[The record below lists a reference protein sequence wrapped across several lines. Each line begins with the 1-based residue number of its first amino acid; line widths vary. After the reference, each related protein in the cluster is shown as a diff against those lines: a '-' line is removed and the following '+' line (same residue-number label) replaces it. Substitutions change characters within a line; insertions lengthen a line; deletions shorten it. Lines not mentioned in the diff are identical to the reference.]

1 MGVDGMIGDS
11 FSLNLDNFSA
21 LPLLLRFSK
30 KYIPHG
36 SRPMSQLIP
45 RVKGTRDFYPED
57 WAYQKWLCAKF
68 IRVGDLFGYR
78 EYESAI
84 LEHIDL
90 YLGKSSE
97 EIVTQ
102 QTFTLSDRDDKPLV
116 LRPELTPT
124 LARMVAQKEGELT
137 FPIRWQSYG
146 RFFRYERPQRG
157 RGRSF
162 FQWNIDALGSDSY
175 LADAEMIT
183 IAAALFKHLGLSAK
197 HATIRVNDRQGLE
210 CLIAKKMAL
219 SPQDIR
225 PVLGAIDRIEKMPD
239 EKFRAYLTDDLHLS
253 AGQID
258 TLYEIFHAPNLAF
271 SPWLQ
276 RIFDQ
281 LDKNGVMDFV
291 ELDLK
296 IARGFDYYTS
306 TVFEAWA
313 KTSLR
318 RALFGGGRYDNLTRQ
333 VGGKRPIPGVG
344 FAVGDMSIT
353 ELLKET
359 GVYPQVEM
367 PGAHVFVTVFS
378 EDLLAQ
384 SSSFAKRLRRAG
396 IATELHFSPGQRL
409 DRQFRYA
416 DRQNIPFA
424 AVIGPDEAVT
434 NTLVLKDLKNRA
446 QQIFSQDDLSAIKTT
461 LKNGISKA

>member
-1 MGVDGMIGDS
+1 M
-11 FSLNLDNFSA
+11 
-21 LPLLLRFSK
+21 P
-30 KYIPHG
+30 
-36 SRPMSQLIP
+36 QLIP

-57 WAYQKWLCAKF
+57 WAYQKWLCEKF
-68 IRVGDLFGYR
+68 IDVGNLFGYR
-78 EYESAI
+78 EYESTI
-84 LEHIDL
+84 LEYMSL

-102 QTFTLSDRDDKPLV
+102 QTFTLSDRDDKQLV
-116 LRPELTPT
+116 MRPELTPT

-175 LADAEMIT
+175 LADAEIIT
-183 IAAALFKHLGLSAK
+183 IACTLFKHLSLSNE
-197 HATIRVNDRQGLE
+197 HATIKINDRQALE
-210 CLIAKKMAL
+210 ILIAKELAL
-219 SPQDIR
+219 SPEDIK
-225 PVLGAIDRIEKMPD
+225 PVFGAIDRIDKIPE
-239 EKFRAYLTDDLHLS
+239 EKFRTYLANDLNLS

-258 TLYEIFHAPNLAF
+258 TLYEILYTTDLTF
-271 SPWLQ
+271 SPYLQ
-276 RIFDQ
+276 HIFEQ
-281 LDKNGVMDFV
+281 LDQNGVIDLV

-296 IARGFDYYTS
+296 IVRGFDYYTR

-333 VGGKRPIPGVG
+333 VGGKRQVPGVG
-344 FAVGDMSIT
+344 FAVGDMAIT
-353 ELLKET
+353 ELLKEIDT
-359 GVYPQVEM
+359 YPQLET
-367 PGAHVFVTVFS
+367 PGARVFVTVFS

-384 SSSFAKRLRRAG
+384 SSSFAEKLRHEG
-396 IATELHFSPGQRL
+396 IATELHLIPGQRL
-409 DRQFRYA
+409 DRQFKYA

-424 AVIGPDEAVT
+424 AVIGPDEASA
-434 NTLVLKDLKNRA
+434 NTIVIKDLKARV
-446 QQIFSQDDLSAIKTT
+446 QQIFSQNDLCAIKTT
-461 LKNGISKA
+461 LKNGITQA

>member
-1 MGVDGMIGDS
+1 M
-11 FSLNLDNFSA
+11 
-21 LPLLLRFSK
+21 P
-30 KYIPHG
+30 
-36 SRPMSQLIP
+36 QLIP

-57 WAYQKWLCAKF
+57 WAYQKWLCEKF
-68 IRVGDLFGYR
+68 IGVGNLFGYR
-78 EYESAI
+78 EYESTI
-84 LEHIDL
+84 LEYMSL

-102 QTFTLSDRDDKPLV
+102 QTFTLSDRDDKQLV
-116 LRPELTPT
+116 MRPELTPT

-175 LADAEMIT
+175 LADAEIIT
-183 IAAALFKHLGLSAK
+183 IACTLFKHLGLSNE
-197 HATIRVNDRQGLE
+197 HATIKVNDRQALE
-210 CLIAKKMAL
+210 ILIAQKLTL
-219 SPQDIR
+219 SPEDIK
-225 PVLGAIDRIEKMPD
+225 PVFGAIDRIDKIPE
-239 EKFRAYLTDDLHLS
+239 EKFRTYLANDLDLS

-258 TLYEIFHAPNLAF
+258 TLYEILHTTDLTF

-276 RIFDQ
+276 HIFEQ
-281 LDKNGVMDFV
+281 LDQNGVIDLV

-296 IARGFDYYTS
+296 IVRGFDYYTR

-333 VGGKRPIPGVG
+333 VGGKRQVPGVG
-344 FAVGDMSIT
+344 FAVGDMAIT
-353 ELLKET
+353 ELLKEIDT
-359 GVYPQVEM
+359 YPQLET
-367 PGAHVFVTVFS
+367 PGARVFVTVFS

-384 SSSFAKRLRRAG
+384 SSSFAEKLRQEG
-396 IATELHFSPGQRL
+396 IATELHFIPGQRL
-409 DRQFRYA
+409 DRQFKYA

-424 AVIGPDEAVT
+424 AVIGPDEASA
-434 NTLVLKDLKNRA
+434 NTIVIKDLKARA
-446 QQIFSQDDLSAIKTT
+446 QQIFSQNDLCAIKTT
-461 LKNGISKA
+461 LKNGITQA

>member
-1 MGVDGMIGDS
+1 M
-11 FSLNLDNFSA
+11 
-21 LPLLLRFSK
+21 P
-30 KYIPHG
+30 
-36 SRPMSQLIP
+36 QLIP
-45 RVKGTRDFYPED
+45 KVKGTRDFYPED
-57 WAYQKWLCAKF
+57 WAYQKWLCEKF
-68 IRVGDLFGYR
+68 IGVGDLFGYR
-78 EYESAI
+78 EYESTI
-84 LEHIDL
+84 LEYMAL

-102 QTFTLSDRDDKPLV
+102 QTFTLSDRDDKQLV
-116 LRPELTPT
+116 MRPELTPT

-175 LADAEMIT
+175 LADAEIIT
-183 IAAALFKHLGLSAK
+183 IACTLFQHLRLSPQ
-197 HATIRVNDRQGLE
+197 HATIRINDRQALE
-210 CLIAKKMAL
+210 NLIAQKLAL
-219 SPQDIR
+219 SPENIK
-225 PVLGAIDRIEKMPD
+225 PVFGAIDRIDKMPE
-239 EKFRAYLTDDLHLS
+239 EKFRTYLADDLDLS

-258 TLYEIFHAPNLAF
+258 TLYEILHTTDLTF

-276 RIFDQ
+276 RIFEH
-281 LDKNGVMDFV
+281 LDKNGVIDLV

-296 IARGFDYYTS
+296 IVRGFDYYTR

-333 VGGKRPIPGVG
+333 VGGKRPVPGVG
-344 FAVGDMSIT
+344 FAVGDMAIT
-353 ELLKET
+353 ELLKEIDL
-359 GVYPQVEM
+359 YPQLET
-367 PGAHVFVTVFS
+367 PGARVFVTVFS

-384 SSSFAKRLRRAG
+384 SSSFAEKLRQEG
-396 IATELHFSPGQRL
+396 IATELHLIPAQRL
-409 DRQFRYA
+409 DRQFKYA

-424 AVIGPDEAVT
+424 AVIGPDEASA
-434 NTLVLKDLKNRA
+434 NTIVLKDLKARA
-446 QQIFSQDDLSAIKTT
+446 QQIFSKNDLCAIKTT
-461 LKNGISKA
+461 LKNGITQA